1 MVYNTNEEVST
12 SALLTL
18 VKFAD
23 DLALFARLQDEN
35 SFAEYFLQLDLL
47 NIMVQGKFSGS
58 KYLTHWR
65 KNSRLTVNKTEKEP
79 FIQVTIDQQSME
91 AVFSFKYL

>member
-1 MVYNTNEEVST
+1 MVYNTNKEVSS

-23 DLALFARLQDEN
+23 DMALFARLQDEN

-58 KYLTHWR
+58 KYLEHWR
-65 KNSRLTVNKTEKEP
+65 KNSRLTVNKKKNH
-79 FIQVTIDQQSME
+79 
-91 AVFSFKYL
+91 SFK